1 MIKVSYKNHPTWAKF
16 IVASSFCR
24 KKMSADETKAPLT
37 DPPLYPAYNSSYQ
50 PAVSYQVLQAD
61 ISRQGVVQVPE
72 EALQEKSEKK
82 EEKEEKKKKN
92 VELDDGD
99 DLIPGTNPGGIPD
112 KHFNVSFLHF

>member
-1 MIKVSYKNHPTWAKF
+1 
-16 IVASSFCR
+16 
-24 KKMSADETKAPLT
+24 MSTDETKAPLT

-50 PAVSYQVLQAD
+50 PAASYQVQAD

-82 EEKEEKKKKN
+82 EEKKKKN

-99 DLIPGTNPGGIPD
+99 DLIPGSNPGGIPD
-112 KHFNVSFLHF
+112 KHFNVSFLD